1 MNNFSDIVAYVR
13 VVEAHSFVA
22 AAQTLGMS
30 PSAISKAV
38 SRLEE
43 RLGARLLNRTTRSLS
58 LTDIGTAFYERCRE
72 ALGQLDHAE
81 SEVSESRGIP
91 RGRLRVEVPVSLGR
105 RIIVPALPRFIAQ
118 YPEISVQLSM
128 NDRVIDLVQEGI
140 DAALRVGNLS
150 DSSLIARRI
159 AQLRGVTCASP
170 EFIERH
176 GEPTDPTQLKPEHCL
191 QMFKVGTNQIREW
204 MFRKGDVEHSI
215 VPSARLSFSDP
226 ESAVAAAVSGA
237 GFVRSLD
244 LTVEAQIA
252 SGLLQTGTRRLERRC
267 VLAGIGG
274 LSAAPATHC
283 KDPRLH
289 RFRQR
294 TVPATVPTSRRAA
307 QRDDDRAH
315 AASRNAQP
323 GTADVTV
330 AVTLCQ
336 ANRLRKTALSRF
348 PERYP
353 DEPTRPGSPLLS
365 RQPER

>member
-58 LTDIGTAFYERCRE
+58 LTDVGAAFYERCRE
-72 ALGQLDHAE
+72 ALSQLDHAE

-91 RGRLRVEVPVSLGR
+91 RGRLRVDVPVSLGR

-118 YPEISVQLSM
+118 YPEISVQMSM

-140 DAALRVGNLS
+140 DAALRVGHLS

-159 AQLRGVTCASP
+159 GQLRGVTCASP

-176 GEPTDPTQLKPEHCL
+176 GLPRDPTELKPEHCL
-191 QMFKVGTNQIREW
+191 QMFKPGNNQVREW
-204 MFRKGDVEHSI
+204 MYKKGDVELTLT
-215 VPSARLSFSDP
+215 PAGRLSFSDP

-244 LTVEAQIA
+244 FTVEAQIA
-252 SGLLQTGTRRLERRC
+252 AGLLQPVLEDWNDGAYWPVSVVYPQHRQPTAKIRAFIDF
-267 VLAGIGG
+267 VSGLFPQTDAPGLA
-274 LSAAPATHC
+274 
-283 KDPRLH
+283 
-289 RFRQR
+289 
-294 TVPATVPTSRRAA
+294 
-307 QRDDDRAH
+307 
-315 AASRNAQP
+315 AASRAPSANGAASRTESRGQPAAQP
-323 GTADVTV
+323 I
-330 AVTLCQ
+330 
-336 ANRLRKTALSRF
+336 
-348 PERYP
+348 P
-353 DEPTRPGSPLLS
+353 
-365 RQPER
+365 

>member
-58 LTDIGTAFYERCRE
+58 LTDIGAAFYERCRE
-72 ALGQLDHAE
+72 ALGQLEHAE
-81 SEVSESRGIP
+81 SEVSESRGVP

-118 YPEISVQLSM
+118 YPEITVQMSM
-128 NDRVIDLVQEGI
+128 SDRVVDLVQEGI
-140 DAALRVGNLS
+140 DAAVRVGNLS

-170 EFIERH
+170 EFIERF
-176 GEPTDPTQLKPEHCL
+176 GEPRDPSELPAEHCL
-191 QMFKVGTNQIREW
+191 QMFKAGTNQVRDW
-204 MFRKGDVEHSI
+204 MFRKGDVEHTI
-215 VPSARLSFSDP
+215 VPAARLAFSDP

-244 LTVEAQIA
+244 FTVEAQIA
-252 SGLLQTGTRRLERRC
+252 SGLLQPVLEDWNDGAYWPVSVVYPQHRQPTAKIRAFIDFA
-267 VLAGIGG
+267 AGLFPQSAQSTSIT
-274 LSAAPATHC
+274 AAPQ
-283 KDPRLH
+283 PV
-289 RFRQR
+289 Q
-294 TVPATVPTSRRAA
+294 RAA
-307 QRDDDRAH
+307 RVD
-315 AASRNAQP
+315 SQP
-323 GTADVTV
+323 RTSAPPP
-330 AVTLCQ
+330 
-336 ANRLRKTALSRF
+336 F
-348 PERYP
+348 P
-353 DEPTRPGSPLLS
+353 
-365 RQPER
+365 